1 MDVKFPI
8 GSSVVVECSFPP
20 RTYAGKVV
28 KSLYTIKHSNY
39 YKVLPNDNNEEP
51 LWVAERRLML
61 ESDYDDGTESWDMC

>member
-28 KSLYTIKHSNY
+28 KSLYTIKHSNIIRCC
-39 YKVLPNDNNEEP
+39 PTTTTRNHC
-51 LWVAERRLML
+51 
-61 ESDYDDGTESWDMC
+61 G